1 MSSRSTTWNLILD
14 FYICIQKSF
23 QTLHKNLENFQN
35 IIKLNSYKI
44 TTMSDFR
51 CILLQSMEYLILI
64 KNTIILS
71 KFNFASKL
79 SFTEKSFA
87 ALGQICAHYIYS
99 NKMVQLVLPEKHIL
113 FNHRDLF
120 DILFPIH
127 ISLHEKVFM
136 LTYKSVNQIKLLKC
150 TKILGPK

>member
-1 MSSRSTTWNLILD
+1 MSSRSTTWSLILD

-23 QTLHKNLENFQN
+23 QTLHKNFQN
-35 IIKLNSYKI
+35 ILKLNSYKI
-44 TTMSDFR
+44 TTMFR

-71 KFNFASKL
+71 KINFAPKL
-79 SFTEKSFA
+79 SIMEKSFA
-87 ALGQICAHYIYS
+87 ALGKICAYYIYS